1 MVRKVVQHLHGLD
14 REARIRMNLLQDLED
29 VGREARPL
37 GARSLPVAR
46 HRVCREVA
54 SGVIDWCDRSEA
66 RRRMARKKA
75 PITSAKS
82 VFQEERG
89 TYRKVG
95 PELTFCRS
103 LARSFALSL
112 FRVFVVGCFSLSL
125 LLLLACLLARLLLCF
140 GARRSVRGVVERDSQ
155 TNRQTN
161 TRGQITRREGV
172 VFIDTISLSQLSLSI
187 QHDDDRDNN
196 TNLLAPV
203 YLSTL

>member
-1 MVRKVVQHLHGLD
+1 
-14 REARIRMNLLQDLED
+14 
-29 VGREARPL
+29 
-37 GARSLPVAR
+37 
-46 HRVCREVA
+46 
-54 SGVIDWCDRSEA
+54 
-66 RRRMARKKA
+66 MARKKA

-140 GARRSVRGVVERDSQ
+140 GARRSERGVVERDSQ